1 MKSLLSVYRL
11 LLMIKY
17 KNNLITIA
25 FLAVLALLLVTKF
38 IKAET
43 ISSYELVQ
51 KASFNQVSNYPVSQ
65 KIDASLYQPTG
76 QWVGRLILPETPLF
90 DNNQDGVWIELY
102 HAPPEAEA
110 LIGQKVPLGWNKTPY
125 TQSYVRSVTTDV
137 HLTPEA
143 KDYQAKGNVIPT
155 RLDGRSQV
163 GPLESLAGSRPQD
176 DVMVRLKSVVLSE
189 DKAGNPLIL
198 TNLEPVQVTGIFY
211 GLVTILGPQEPI
223 SPDQRPQ
230 NCPGE
235 KPCPS
240 DYFRVRHYNQKTG
253 NFDGIE
259 EIVRIPQQ
267 PLDYR
272 GRFMST
278 SRNLANSPAG
288 KAGWYIYGAK
298 DKQGIFTVQSLKP
311 RALLQLKPERVIL
324 DRAEGIDYIKNQN
337 WQNTPQRKGTFQSV
351 LINPQASSSENAVSE
366 WKEGDKALV
375 IHLFGGTGG
384 EKPDP
389 TVAGTV
395 PGHFAYGLGEV
406 IRDRFTDELQFEIIY
421 QQVYVHNPNAIIS
434 GSLDWVAYTG
444 DLQRGWLG
452 SRPISDVIVKL
463 DMVSDPIEFN
473 GTSFYALRE
482 LLKQTQIFSAK
493 YRTGNGSGMA
503 TVTPA
508 TSCVQDSSQA
518 LYIAIEQIKRQ
529 ILATPQIEEWL
540 ENHQEDGES
549 EKFQAF
555 VNLGKDLRDSL
566 TPRGVI
572 RPDWRENAEYLAGI
586 QGKKLVSE
594 VSLRNTLDSW
604 NSMLPRQGHD
614 QVSQI
619 FLDHGAS
626 LWFLRTNQIGGENPG
641 IEPVAPTIIF
651 GQFPLIGLLF
661 SRLVNSLL
669 APVTIQSCAL
679 VVGVLIVYAAIAI
692 PLGFRTGF
700 LSFTPDLLLT
710 KGGILGSFRLFF
722 FPALGEEILMR
733 VFLLPHPTERFL
745 ISSWLV
751 WAGISLFIFI
761 VYHPLN
767 ALTFYRVGYPTF
779 LKPVFLTLAGLLGLG
794 CVIAY
799 YLTGSLLIIILI
811 HWIVAVV
818 WLFILGGKKHLSRN
832 VAKVSI
838 DNATLDG

>member
-1 MKSLLSVYRL
+1 M
-11 LLMIKY
+11 
-17 KNNLITIA
+17 
-25 FLAVLALLLVTKF
+25 
-38 IKAET
+38 
-43 ISSYELVQ
+43 
-51 KASFNQVSNYPVSQ
+51 
-65 KIDASLYQPTG
+65 
-76 QWVGRLILPETPLF
+76 
-90 DNNQDGVWIELY
+90 WIELY

-110 LIGQKVPLGWNKTPY
+110 LIGQKVPLGWNKTPD

-137 HLTPEA
+137 NITPEA
-143 KDYQAKGNVIPT
+143 KNYQAKGNVIPT

-163 GPLESLAGSRPQD
+163 GPLQSLAGSRPQD
-176 DVMVRLKSVVLSE
+176 DVIVRLKSVVLSE
-189 DKAGNPLIL
+189 DKKGNPLIL
-198 TNLEPVQVTGIFY
+198 TNLEPVQVTGVFY

-223 SPDQRPQ
+223 FSDQRPQ
-230 NCPGE
+230 NCPGA

-253 NFDGIE
+253 NFDGVE

-272 GRFMST
+272 RRFMST

-288 KAGWYIYGAK
+288 QAGWYIYGTK
-298 DKQGIFTVQSLKP
+298 DSQGIFTVQSLKP
-311 RALLQLKPERVIL
+311 RALFQLKPERVIL
-324 DRAEGIDYIKNQN
+324 DRAESIDYIKNQN

-389 TVAGTV
+389 TIAGTV

-421 QQVYVHNPNAIIS
+421 QQVYVHNPNAIVS

-463 DMVSDPIEFN
+463 DTFTDPIKFK
-473 GTSFYALRE
+473 GTNFYALKE
-482 LLKQTQIFSAK
+482 LLKQAQILSAR
-493 YRTGNGSGMA
+493 YRTGDGSGMA
-503 TVTPA
+503 TITPA

-518 LYIAIEQIKRQ
+518 LYIAIEQIKSQ
-529 ILATPQIEEWL
+529 ILTTSQIEAWL
-540 ENHQEDGES
+540 ENPQQDSES
-549 EKFQAF
+549 KQFQAF
-555 VNLGKDLRDSL
+555 VSLGKDLRDSL

-572 RPDWRENAEYLAGI
+572 RPDWQENAEYLAGI
-586 QGKKLVSE
+586 EDHKLVSE

-626 LWFLRTNQIGGENPG
+626 LWFLRTNQIGGENPS

-661 SRLVNSLL
+661 ARLVNSLL
-669 APVTIQSCAL
+669 APITMKSCAL
-679 VVGVLIVYAAIAI
+679 VLGVLIVYGAIAI
-692 PLGFRTGF
+692 PLGLRTGF

-710 KGGILGSFRLFF
+710 KQGILGSFKLLF
-722 FPALGEEILMR
+722 FPALGEEIFMR
-733 VFLLPHPTERFL
+733 VFLLPHPTERIL

-761 VYHPLN
+761 VYHPFN

-779 LKPVFLTLAGLLGLG
+779 LKPVFLTLVGFLGLG
-794 CVIAY
+794 CTIAY
-799 YLTGSLLIIILI
+799 YVTGSLLSIILI
-811 HWIVAVV
+811 HWVVAVV
-818 WLFILGGKKHLSRN
+818 WIFILGGKQ
-832 VAKVSI
+832 AVSSSYR
-838 DNATLDG
+838 

>member
-1 MKSLLSVYRL
+1 
-11 LLMIKY
+11 MINY

-25 FLAVLALLLVTKF
+25 FCIVLALLLLTKF

-51 KASFNQVSNYPVSQ
+51 KASFNQASYYPVSQ

-110 LIGQKVPLGWNKTPY
+110 LIGQKVPLGWNNTPY

-137 HLTPEA
+137 NITPEA
-143 KDYQAKGNVIPT
+143 KNYQAKGNVIPT

-163 GPLESLAGSRPQD
+163 GPLQSLAGSRPQD
-176 DVMVRLKSVVLSE
+176 DVIVRLKSVVLSE
-189 DKAGNPLIL
+189 DKKGNPLIL
-198 TNLEPVQVTGIFY
+198 TNLEPVQVTGVFY

-223 SPDQRPQ
+223 FPDQRPQ
-230 NCPGE
+230 NCPGA

-253 NFDGIE
+253 NFDGVE

-272 GRFMST
+272 RRFMST

-298 DKQGIFTVQSLKP
+298 DKQGIFTVQSIKP
-311 RALLQLKPERVIL
+311 RALLQLNPQRVIL
-324 DRAEGIDYIKNQN
+324 DQAEAIDYIKKQN

-389 TVAGTV
+389 TIAGTV

-421 QQVYVHNPNAIIS
+421 QQVYVHNPNAIVS

-463 DMVSDPIEFN
+463 DTFTDPIEFK
-473 GTSFYALRE
+473 GTNFYALKE
-482 LLKQTQIFSAK
+482 LLKQAQILSAR
-493 YRTGNGSGMA
+493 YRTGDGSGMA
-503 TVTPA
+503 TITPA

-518 LYIAIEQIKRQ
+518 LYIAIEQIKSQ
-529 ILATPQIEEWL
+529 ILTTPQIEAWL
-540 ENHQEDGES
+540 ENPQQDSES
-549 EKFQAF
+549 KQFQAF
-555 VNLGKDLRDSL
+555 VSLGKDLRDSL

-572 RPDWRENAEYLAGI
+572 RPDWQENAEYLAGI
-586 QGKKLVSE
+586 EDHQLVSE

-626 LWFLRTNQIGGENPG
+626 LWFLRTNQIGGENPS

-661 SRLVNSLL
+661 ARLVNSLL
-669 APVTIQSCAL
+669 APITMKSCAL
-679 VVGVLIVYAAIAI
+679 VLGVLIVYGAIAI

-710 KGGILGSFRLFF
+710 KQGILGSFKLLF
-722 FPALGEEILMR
+722 FPALGEEIFMR
-733 VFLLPHPTERFL
+733 VFLLPHPTERIL

-761 VYHPLN
+761 VYHSFN

-779 LKPVFLTLAGLLGLG
+779 LKPVFLTLVGFLGLG
-794 CVIAY
+794 CTIAY
-799 YLTGSLLIIILI
+799 YLTGSLLSIILI
-811 HWIVAVV
+811 HWAVAVV
-818 WLFILGGKKHLSRN
+818 WIFILGGKR
-832 VAKVSI
+832 AVSSSYR
-838 DNATLDG
+838 